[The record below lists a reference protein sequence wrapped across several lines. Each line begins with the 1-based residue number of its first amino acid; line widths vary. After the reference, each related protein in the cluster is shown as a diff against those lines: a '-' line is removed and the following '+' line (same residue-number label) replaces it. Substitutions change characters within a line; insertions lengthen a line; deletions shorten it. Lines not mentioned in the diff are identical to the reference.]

1 MRVKNV
7 VDKIQPM
14 RVGDTNV
21 LDKTQPM
28 RVGDTN
34 VLDKIHN
41 AGKFWLVIGKSA
53 SKSES

>member
-41 AGKFWLVIGKSA
+41 AGKF
-53 SKSES
+53 

>member
-14 RVGDTNV
+14 RVGDMNV

-34 VLDKIHN
+34 VLDKICN
-41 AGKFWLVIGKSA
+41 AGKF
-53 SKSES
+53 